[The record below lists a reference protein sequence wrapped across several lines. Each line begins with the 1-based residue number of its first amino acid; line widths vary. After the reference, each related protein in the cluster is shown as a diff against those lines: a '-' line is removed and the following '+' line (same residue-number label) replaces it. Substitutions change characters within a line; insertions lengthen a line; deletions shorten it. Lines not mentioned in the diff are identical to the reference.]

1 MNKLKSILNYFVEYN
16 FIVAFGAL
24 ALYFQTLILCKHN
37 IEFAPYSGLLFFAS
51 LLDYNLHKLLKN
63 KFHAGNKLEKEPFY
77 LNLKVIILFS
87 IIGLSICLLNISSE
101 LYIKLFLI
109 GTITLLYS
117 LPFVIKHKNINAI
130 KKIPFL
136 KTFMVA
142 FVWTYLTLN
151 IPIEIGNVNI
161 DKVELIALFIARFSF
176 IAAITLPFDI
186 RDKEVDKED
195 GIVTLAHIYTVKQI
209 QRIVIC
215 LLLAMNFFTV
225 YYLTVTGAIVIELA
239 FLISSILLLYL
250 IYSKS
255 MIKHHYYYKILLDGL
270 LIIQC
275 LLVYIFSII

>member
-24 ALYFQTLILCKHN
+24 ALYFQTLILCNHN

-63 KFHAGNKLEKEPFY
+63 KFHAVNKLEKEPFY

-225 YYLTVTGAIVIELA
+225 YYLTETGAIVIELA

>member
-24 ALYFQTLILCKHN
+24 ALYFQTLILCNQN
-37 IEFAPYSGLLFFAS
+37 IELAPYSGLLFFAS

-77 LNLKVIILFS
+77 LNLKAIILFS
-87 IIGLSICLLNISSE
+87 LIGLSICLVNISIE
-101 LYIKLFLI
+101 LYIN
-109 GTITLLYS
+109 LLYS

-161 DKVELIALFIARFSF
+161 EKFELIALFIARFSF
-176 IAAITLPFDI
+176 IATITLPFDV

-195 GIVTLAHIYTVKQI
+195 GIVTLAHLFTVRQI
-209 QRIVIC
+209 QRIVLF

-225 YYLTVTGAIVIELA
+225 YYLTETGAIVIEFA
-239 FLISSILLLYL
+239 FLVSSILLLYL

-255 MIKHHYYYKILLDGL
+255 MIKHHYYYKILLDGM

-275 LLVYIFSII
+275 ILVYLFSII